1 MKLLPESRQARLAI
15 GIVAVIVGMNL
26 IAIAADALVPSPEG
40 PRSSS
45 FATSSPGMAAWKEL
59 AERSGRDVTVVR
71 ERLSDASLP
80 AEGTAVVLDPE
91 EFTRSE
97 ARTLRRFA
105 EDGGRVVTGGLSP
118 GPWIDE
124 FDARL
129 DWARLGREDARV
141 LAPAAETG
149 AARRLRTAGEGH
161 WADVSG
167 AQPIV
172 ADADGRSLV
181 VVRELGE
188 GRVVLVADPSPL
200 QNRLLDEADNAA
212 LALALAGDGPLVFL
226 EEPHGYGEATGLA
239 ALPDR
244 FQWALIIL
252 CLAALLLIVARWPRL
267 GPPDPVQTPLFPP
280 RRAYVD
286 ALAATL
292 AKTRERSAAVESVRS
307 AARERLARR
316 AALGRDA
323 DAEAW
328 HAAARSAGLSDE
340 EARALQDVTDHDG
353 IAAGRAL
360 ARLSGGERKRQ

>member
-15 GIVAVIVGMNL
+15 GILAVIVGMNV
-26 IAIAADALVPSPEG
+26 IAIAVDALVPSPEG

-80 AEGTAVVLDPE
+80 PKGTAVILDPE

-118 GPWIDE
+118 GAWIDE
-124 FDARL
+124 FGARL

-181 VVRELGE
+181 VVRELGQ

-212 LALALAGDGPLVFL
+212 LALALAGRRPTGVPGGTARLRRGDRACRAAGSLPVGADHSGP
-226 EEPHGYGEATGLA
+226 GRA
-239 ALPDR
+239 AADR
-244 FQWALIIL
+244 
-252 CLAALLLIVARWPRL
+252 
-267 GPPDPVQTPLFPP
+267 G
-280 RRAYVD
+280 
-286 ALAATL
+286 ALAATRP
-292 AKTRERSAAVESVRS
+292 ARPGPDAAVPAAPRVR
-307 AARERLARR
+307 RR
-316 AALGRDA
+316 AGGHPGQD
-323 DAEAW
+323 
-328 HAAARSAGLSDE
+328 
-340 EARALQDVTDHDG
+340 ARAQRRASSPYAPPHASG
-353 IAAGRAL
+353 WRAAPR
-360 ARLSGGERKRQ
+360 SGATRTPRPGTRRPVRPGSAMKRQGHCRT